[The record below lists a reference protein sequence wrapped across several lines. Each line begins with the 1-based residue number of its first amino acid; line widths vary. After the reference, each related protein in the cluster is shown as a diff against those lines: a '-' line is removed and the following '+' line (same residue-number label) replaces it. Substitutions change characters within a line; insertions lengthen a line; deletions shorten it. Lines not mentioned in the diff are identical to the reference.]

1 MKTEGA
7 LCSTWKTY
15 LFKAKQMSRD
25 TALCA
30 SNNTTSPALRRLG
43 HLLHIW
49 FGTGDVLGYGLSW
62 FSCESETVIISF
74 TRCLYS
80 KKTGAVKMQEKKE
93 RWKEKKPSKRQRE
106 AEALGLE
113 QEEAPGARVE
123 QEMEVRRE
131 VEGEEENLVPA
142 AMDPLE
148 KGFLAHAQREQDRMN
163 ERLLK
168 RTYSKKNKTIKP
180 LAPRPVTLSPVEPV
194 QAVQAV
200 QQAVQQVVQ
209 AVQELSRPNRSN
221 TKEQQLSESSTH
233 SLSGRGYSCD
243 SESDVDDKVSD
254 VGSEK
259 LFTPT
264 TPKGVP
270 ANEIPEPKKTCSSAK
285 VSGLQRSQ
293 EQSIGQVPFSPP
305 APSPT
310 PASAPTG
317 SPAPAAA
324 AAPPPP
330 EPPRARLPSPP
341 PPLSVKKKELQP
353 QQQQQPQPPPLQQLL
368 RPPSVPST
376 PPLLRAPPHG
386 HALPHPHSHPHPSHA
401 HPDSRLLPPSQHHD
415 RRLLGHHH
423 PLHHPLQYTSLQDI
437 SHRGS
442 PVGLSKHHLP
452 PSPHHHLGGLPS
464 AAPALPLSI
473 ANLSTSHYS
482 SLRSPSHR
490 HPAMFANPAQLQ
502 PPPTLPTNSLVVP
515 GHPAGTPYPEHDLLR
530 QELNNRFLVQS
541 SERGRGPPASPLA
554 PVSLLRAE
562 FHQHQHMHQHQ
573 HTHQHTFTPFPA
585 SLPQAA
591 AVLAPPTAPPM
602 VRAQARNF
610 DKYGP
615 KLDNSFVHR
624 HSNFFPSYPPT
635 MPGMPPLIPHTGP
648 FSSLQG
654 AFQPKASNPI
664 DVGARPGAVPHTLL
678 QKDPR
683 ISDPFRSSVRK
694 PGKWCA
700 VHVQIAWQIYH
711 HQQKMKQMQLDPHK
725 LDMNGKLD
733 LFSRPPGQGVFPG
746 FPYPH
751 DLARPMFSP
760 SGPGHH
766 APSPYGPASH
776 PTGFLPPSHM
786 AGKYPFSRSST
797 FGGLGNLSTSAFGG
811 LGNPTLGSN
820 SVFGPKDGPGSLG
833 GFGSPHHDT
842 WNRLHRTPP
851 SFPTPPQWPK
861 APDGERS
868 SSANSHDRERE
879 REREKRDSSV
889 GKEEKD
895 KDRDSVDRN
904 RHSNRSS
911 PASAPVSY
919 QISNLIRSTSQ
930 NSSDQGRHHSGSV
943 DRVREAEKE
952 LLERHREASM
962 MADVKVKESRSPGK
976 DAMER
981 RASED
986 SIKAAH
992 RSPSPYSKGL
1002 MGEQGVK
1009 MMGGP
1014 PPTLKDGDRKE
1025 PPSMDLLHKVK
1036 NDMKIKEERKEE
1048 QEVMVVSSEPAPH
1061 PPLQAPPVPMSQVGH
1076 PHHHHPPLQQQLHM
1090 QPQRGNEMAG
1100 MHGVPMAHSLPLSM
1114 SAMHQMGS
1122 LNVLDR
1128 ARMAPFMGVSPLAA
1142 GRERL
1147 PHQAFPW
1154 DPLRE
1159 AYRSLDLQRRM
1170 DFQLRAEQSHRFP
1183 SMYEQERAY
1192 REREAHD
1199 YQHHEHLLEVR
1210 REHERMRQQAEE
1222 RERIHMREEL
1232 DRARL
1237 HQLHQSPMEGHL
1249 PHMAPFMQHLGG
1261 MPYPRLSPST
1271 GHNGLLNRTPPTAA
1285 LSAPPPLVPAGG
1297 VRPASPRRTTPL
1309 TSATQDPRDYSPSRN
1324 PKEVEAR

>member
-1 MKTEGA
+1 MYCQPHSGI
-7 LCSTWKTY
+7 LI
-15 LFKAKQMSRD
+15 
-25 TALCA
+25 
-30 SNNTTSPALRRLG
+30 G
-43 HLLHIW
+43 
-49 FGTGDVLGYGLSW
+49 
-62 FSCESETVIISF
+62 
-74 TRCLYS
+74 
-80 KKTGAVKMQEKKE
+80 
-93 RWKEKKPSKRQRE
+93 
-106 AEALGLE
+106 
-113 QEEAPGARVE
+113 
-123 QEMEVRRE
+123 
-131 VEGEEENLVPA
+131 
-142 AMDPLE
+142 
-148 KGFLAHAQREQDRMN
+148 
-163 ERLLK
+163 
-168 RTYSKKNKTIKP
+168 
-180 LAPRPVTLSPVEPV
+180 TLS
-194 QAVQAV
+194 QA
-200 QQAVQQVVQ
+200 
-209 AVQELSRPNRSN
+209 
-221 TKEQQLSESSTH
+221 T
-233 SLSGRGYSCD
+233 
-243 SESDVDDKVSD
+243 
-254 VGSEK
+254 
-259 LFTPT
+259 
-264 TPKGVP
+264 
-270 ANEIPEPKKTCSSAK
+270 
-285 VSGLQRSQ
+285 
-293 EQSIGQVPFSPP
+293 
-305 APSPT
+305 
-310 PASAPTG
+310 
-317 SPAPAAA
+317 
-324 AAPPPP
+324 
-330 EPPRARLPSPP
+330 
-341 PPLSVKKKELQP
+341 
-353 QQQQQPQPPPLQQLL
+353 
-368 RPPSVPST
+368 
-376 PPLLRAPPHG
+376 
-386 HALPHPHSHPHPSHA
+386 
-401 HPDSRLLPPSQHHD
+401 LLPPPMS
-415 RRLLGHHH
+415 
-423 PLHHPLQYTSLQDI
+423 
-437 SHRGS
+437 SH
-442 PVGLSKHHLP
+442 VEN
-452 PSPHHHLGGLPS
+452 PHS
-464 AAPALPLSI
+464 MSW
-473 ANLSTSHYS
+473 
-482 SLRSPSHR
+482 R
-490 HPAMFANPAQLQ
+490 
-502 PPPTLPTNSLVVP
+502 
-515 GHPAGTPYPEHDLLR
+515 
-530 QELNNRFLVQS
+530 NRECQ
-541 SERGRGPPASPLA
+541 
-554 PVSLLRAE
+554 
-562 FHQHQHMHQHQ
+562 
-573 HTHQHTFTPFPA
+573 
-585 SLPQAA
+585 
-591 AVLAPPTAPPM
+591 
-602 VRAQARNF
+602 F

-635 MPGMPPLIPHTGP
+635 MPGMSPLIPHTGP

-786 AGKYPFSRSST
+786 ADPFSRSST

-861 APDGERS
+861 AADGERS

-1025 PPSMDLLHKVK
+1025 PPSMDLLQKVK

-1147 PHQAFPW
+1147 PHQAYPW

-1159 AYRSLDLQRRM
+1159 AYRNLDLQRRM